1 MELSDLLTNTVGTL
15 APALPYLYAAG
26 KEAGKE
32 FAKKA
37 GGAAFDQAAKL
48 WNWLKPK
55 AEAEPALQTAVADLA
70 AQPDD
75 ADAQAALRLQ
85 LKKLLT
91 AQPALVSELQAMVQV
106 NVTQTVTQNVT
117 GDRNIVSGRDTNLR
131 DIHNQS

>member
-1 MELSDLLTNTVGTL
+1 MELSELLTTTVGTL
-15 APALPYLYAAG
+15 APALPYLYSAS

-91 AQPALVSELQAMVQV
+91 AQPALVGELQAMVQFS
-106 NVTQTVTQNVT
+106 VTQNVIQNVT
-117 GDRNIVSGRDTNLR
+117 GDRNIVSGRDTHLR
-131 DIHNQS
+131 NVHHH